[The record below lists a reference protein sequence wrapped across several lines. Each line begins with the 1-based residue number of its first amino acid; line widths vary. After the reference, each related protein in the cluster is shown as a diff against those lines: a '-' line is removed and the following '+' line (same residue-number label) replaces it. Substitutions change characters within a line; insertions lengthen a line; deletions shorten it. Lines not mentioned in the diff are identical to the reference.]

1 MHLELISK
9 FQVFQLPQIT
19 NQLASWFHYIQAFQL
34 PQITNQLA
42 SWFHYIQAFNNNP
55 KGACKVV
62 MVEMYIKQNYN

>member
-19 NQLASWFHYIQAFQL
+19 NQLASWFHYIQAF
-34 PQITNQLA
+34 
-42 SWFHYIQAFNNNP
+42 NNTP

-62 MVEMYIKQNYN
+62 MVEMHIKQNYN